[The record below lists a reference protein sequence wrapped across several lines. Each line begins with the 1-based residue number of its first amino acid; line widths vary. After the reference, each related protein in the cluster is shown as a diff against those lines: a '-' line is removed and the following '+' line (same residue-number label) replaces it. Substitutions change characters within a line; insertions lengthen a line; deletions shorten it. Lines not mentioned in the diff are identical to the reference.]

1 MFQSFTGNARRP
13 RQVNLGARN
22 NNPFTAY
29 PSTRQTP
36 GHASGTQNT
45 LAVAQQE
52 RLLRQQERDR
62 LGATRLVQR
71 AWRGYRGRKTTH
83 GAWRTK
89 WDNVEQG
96 RSGASLEFDGLAE
109 QTGLVLEAPVPYA
122 SADECLSQLRLLVQF
137 LEPWKSGDVVRLVYF
152 ANALERTLHEIP
164 TIAAEGEWT
173 TPLNRLARLTLR
185 VLRSALSTV
194 VPAFAV
200 GYLLQLLGFLTGLI
214 PKMLA
219 LLAPEYYSVMA
230 LLTINVESLCR
241 GSNLSPDD
249 LVGSVLALLRPIT
262 SETLTAY
269 EWFARNYLVI
279 PDLPLYL
286 GTLDVLANNI
296 NYKLLTSALGPLD
309 AQLRSRPS
317 GEKDIDARL
326 WLLAYFIYFNR
337 YALGTQAGQHAPEP
351 GFVKVVSDLL
361 NSTAIPVSQR
371 LEMDES
377 GELEDAPAKTTPL
390 HPFVKDQ
397 ILSLINQSNITGLL
411 SQLQSTH
418 LSQGELAD
426 VDSDASREAKI
437 LATYTLT
444 LLRVFPRRGDDIRMW
459 LYLGSAT
466 SDVKET
472 GQPGLRI
479 PAVKYFWHASRSSR
493 IFASISKDSAR
504 VLSLLKPAD
513 DIKDPGFAAI
523 PQKERDEEWTI
534 ILLFLELY
542 TFVLKVMDDDEFFS
556 NESSFTAS
564 SNTTVSWTKES
575 ALPLKEIKDLTVFL
589 KSLAFTLYWNSADLD
604 DNEAGQETGGIWSY
618 LGSLAP
624 PSEHIASVKDLEMKN
639 KEKGL
644 PGVTGIPLDYFKGLV
659 TGLLR
664 MIHEREYVFSS
675 LQWELWT
682 VILICFDP
690 ARDASFSPM
699 AIG

>member
-1 MFQSFTGNARRP
+1 MEN
-13 RQVNLGARN
+13 
-22 NNPFTAY
+22 
-29 PSTRQTP
+29 
-36 GHASGTQNT
+36 
-45 LAVAQQE
+45 
-52 RLLRQQERDR
+52 
-62 LGATRLVQR
+62 
-71 AWRGYRGRKTTH
+71 
-83 GAWRTK
+83 
-89 WDNVEQG
+89 G
-96 RSGASLEFDGLAE
+96 RSGASLEFDGLTE
-109 QTGLVLEAPVPYA
+109 QTGLALEAPVPYA
-122 SADECLSQLRLLVQF
+122 SADECLSQMRLLVQF

-152 ANALERTLHEIP
+152 ANAFQRTLREIP
-164 TIAAEGEWT
+164 LIATEGEWT
-173 TPLNRLARLTLR
+173 TPLNRLAKVTLR
-185 VLRSALSTV
+185 VLRSALSTA

-230 LLTINVESLCR
+230 LLTVNVESLCR

-249 LVGSVLALLRPIT
+249 LVHSVLALLRPIT

-269 EWFARNYLVI
+269 EWFARSFLVI
-279 PDLPLYL
+279 PNLPLYL
-286 GTLDVLANNI
+286 GTLDGLANNI

-309 AQLRSRPS
+309 AQLKSRPS
-317 GEKDIDARL
+317 GEQDIDARL

-337 YALGTQAGQHAPEP
+337 YALGSQAGQRAPEP

-361 NSTAIPVSQR
+361 NSTAILVSQR

-377 GELEDAPAKTTPL
+377 EETDDGLAKTTPL

-466 SDVKET
+466 SDANET

-493 IFASISKDSAR
+493 IFAGISKDSAR

-513 DIKDPGFAAI
+513 DIKDPGSVAI
-523 PQKERDEEWTI
+523 PQKEMDEEWTI

-564 SNTTVSWTKES
+564 SNTRVSWTKES

-589 KSLAFTLYWNSADLD
+589 KNLAFTLYWNSADLD
-604 DNEAGQETGGIWSY
+604 DNEAGQENGGIRSY

-624 PSEHIASVKDLEMKN
+624 PSDYITSVKDLEMKN

-644 PGVTGIPLDYFKGLV
+644 PGVTGIPSRRKFLPDGHWLMTNRFDMEGFIPAVVAEEENRHQLQDDEEEEDQQDDFMNDSYEPSPGL
-659 TGLLR
+659 
-664 MIHEREYVFSS
+664 I
-675 LQWELWT
+675 
-682 VILICFDP
+682 
-690 ARDASFSPM
+690 
-699 AIG
+699 